1 MESRDLLLS
10 VYSNYGGNPLKT
22 WNQLLCE
29 KSILP
34 KLDKIMKFNT
44 FKQYLQIFVAVD
56 NELQDIN
63 SKYN

>member
-1 MESRDLLLS
+1 MSKPIEFLLENRDLLLS

-44 FKQYLQIFVAVD
+44 FNK
-56 NELQDIN
+56 
-63 SKYN
+63 